1 MKIFEE
7 KDRVRIILAEGDLL
21 EVSTSTHDP
30 INIKCENSEIK
41 IEEVHLKTI
50 LDKKEE
56 EEAIQAMR
64 DYIKQKD
71 KNK

>member
-1 MKIFEE
+1 LKIFEE
-7 KDRVRIILAEGDLL
+7 KDRVQIILDEGDLL
-21 EVSTSTHDP
+21 EVSSSNHDP
-30 INIKCENSEIK
+30 IIIKCENSEIK
-41 IEEVHLKTI
+41 IEDIRLKTI

-64 DYIKQKD
+64 DYINQKD

>member
-7 KDRVRIILAEGDLL
+7 KDRVRIILDVDNLL
-21 EVSTSTHDP
+21 EVSSPNHDP
-30 INIKCENSEIK
+30 IIVKCENSELK
-41 IEEVHLKTI
+41 IEDIHLKTL

-64 DYIKQKD
+64 DYINQKD